1 MTADTSPQ
9 ALRTTAPVLDCA
21 ARLFA
26 EHGSR
31 GIAMSA
37 LTERIASETGTDA
50 ASLRRAFPTR
60 FDLAY
65 AVVLCSTRERV
76 NGQLTADDAAAPPR
90 ERMAE
95 LVRRHVALGWK
106 HRAATALSHELLP
119 VLRAVHPSRH
129 REIVCLTR
137 AYREHL
143 REIIRDGVVSR
154 TFAIRDP
161 GRAADEVL
169 ETLDSLLH
177 WYDPD
182 GGLSM
187 EDLGAVYVDLVVH
200 HHLGCPR

>member
-1 MTADTSPQ
+1 MTAETSPH

-26 EHGSR
+26 EHGAR
-31 GIAMSA
+31 GIAMSD
-37 LTERIASETGTDA
+37 LTAHIAAETGTDA

-65 AVVLCSTRERV
+65 AVVLRSTRERV
-76 NGQLTADDAAAPPR
+76 DGQLGADDTGASAL
-90 ERMAE
+90 ERVAR
-95 LVRRHVALGWK
+95 LVRRHVEIGWK
-106 HRAATALSHELLP
+106 HRAATALGQELLP

-129 REIVCLTR
+129 RDIACLTR

-143 REIIRDGVVSR
+143 RTIIADGVASGD
-154 TFAIRDP
+154 FAILDP
-161 GRAADEVL
+161 GRTADEVL

-182 GGLSM
+182 GGLSLD
-187 EDLGAVYVDLVVH
+187 DLAAVYVDLVVH